1 MVVDFLK
8 IVQEYVLL
16 DLFTSHEEILTLIN
30 YMHQKFVAEVHLEAA
45 HV

>member
-16 DLFTSHEEILTLIN
+16 DLFTTQEEILALIN
-30 YMHQKFVAEVHLEAA
+30 YMHQKFVAEVQIEAA
-45 HV
+45 HI